1 MQPRMLLIVALVALL
16 ASARADEGEGS
27 LLLGSMQGYMEQAS
41 KTVQDALS
49 SMQESDIAVVARKFT
64 PPLIHPLR
72 ARDGTP
78 QGHCFYGLQRQA
90 DLSIH
95 LPSGWCLRPEERLDG
110 RGWMDNRFKSLKG
123 YWSKF
128 TDKFTGL
135 WESGPEDQLTTPTL
149 EP

>member
-49 SMQESDIAVVARKFT
+49 SMQESDIAVVAR
-64 PPLIHPLR
+64 
-72 ARDGTP
+72 
-78 QGHCFYGLQRQA
+78 
-90 DLSIH
+90 
-95 LPSGWCLRPEERLDG
+95 
-110 RGWMDNRFKSLKG
+110 GWMDNRFKSLKG

-135 WESGPEDQLTTPTL
+135 WESSPEDQLTTPTL

>member
-1 MQPRMLLIVALVALL
+1 MLNLSPRGSTARRNTSTCWSSCLFRCTGAMQPRMLLIVALVALL

-49 SMQESDIAVVARKFT
+49 SMQESDIAVVAR
-64 PPLIHPLR
+64 
-72 ARDGTP
+72 
-78 QGHCFYGLQRQA
+78 
-90 DLSIH
+90 
-95 LPSGWCLRPEERLDG
+95 
-110 RGWMDNRFKSLKG
+110 GWMDNRFKSLKG